1 MRRYTRRMARL
12 RGPWVREGSRIGPL
26 GPFRG
31 RLGIHWVIA
40 SVAVGVVLLIAGL
53 LAIGRVVPF

>member
-1 MRRYTRRMARL
+1 M

-31 RLGIHWVIA
+31 RLGLHWVIA
-40 SVAVGVVLLIAGL
+40 AIAVGVVLLVAGI
-53 LAIGRVVPF
+53 LALRASTLF